1 MGRLWRCSQWL
12 LALTA
17 LWLVVTLIG
26 RWDDLWPDDTSPV
39 LPAAAGSDYTYT
51 LADGEH
57 TVHVLETWEPT
68 GSVTLRGYRLSVP
81 CAWVEQLTTYEGQPL
96 CRLMVSLESRTWR
109 LWEPA
114 SGDQWMLLAHT
125 VTDDQGRA
133 YHDRSMLVGL
143 GPLYVSTYSEAG
155 KFYLWPRSGDSPTL
169 VQLPEDTRYSPQGT
183 FHSYQDPAFLLVDAP
198 ARAQSARLH
207 LRLTHNSFDQVYTME
222 GQQQGVV
229 WFFQLE
235 KQHYADGDRL
245 RSAEETAF
253 STLWPT
259 RPTQFCCPCTVELF
273 DNEGAL
279 LDRLDVNGGCDLG

>member
-1 MGRLWRCSQWL
+1 MKQHHPHPFGLAASHWLDRATARIRFAPDRAAVRRELESHIADRIDAAQGQGLDQTDARKAALAAMGDPEEVARELGAIHSPWWGRLWRCSQWL

-125 VTDDQGRA
+125 VTDDQGRRYLRENEA
-133 YHDRSMLVGL
+133 PDRNLFCTTYQSGPAAIWYQLVLELDG
-143 GPLYVSTYSEAG
+143 
-155 KFYLWPRSGDSPTL
+155 
-169 VQLPEDTRYSPQGT
+169 PEDIP
-183 FHSYQDPAFLLVDAP
+183 
-198 ARAQSARLH
+198 
-207 LRLTHNSFDQVYTME
+207 
-222 GQQQGVV
+222 
-229 WFFQLE
+229 
-235 KQHYADGDRL
+235 
-245 RSAEETAF
+245 
-253 STLWPT
+253 
-259 RPTQFCCPCTVELF
+259 
-273 DNEGAL
+273 
-279 LDRLDVNGGCDLG
+279 DRLDIPVGYSGDTLRLDLKNGEVLLP